1 MSRPFSLVQ
10 LSDPH
15 IGADWAQGDPTA
27 RLAAAVD
34 AVLSV
39 GRPDAVLVS
48 GDLADHGSDAEYEVV
63 RELLASLRAP
73 LHVVAGNHD
82 DRAVLRGHFDLPGT
96 DGQPVQY
103 STELGPLRL
112 VVIDTTIPGEDPGAL
127 DSDRLEW
134 LDAELAEAPD
144 APTIVAMHHP
154 PILTGSPVWD
164 DLGLPSADR
173 AALRDVIA
181 RHRQVRRIVGG
192 HVHRTMTGEL
202 GGTPV
207 LTVPSTYVQAR
218 LNFDAQELELT
229 PDPAG
234 FGVHVVVD
242 GELTSHVEPVAA
254 QR

>member
-15 IGADWAQGDPTA
+15 IGADWAEGDPTA
-27 RLAAAVD
+27 RLAAAVE
-34 AVLSV
+34 AVLAV
-39 GRPDAVLVS
+39 GRPHAVLVS

-63 RELLASLRAP
+63 RALLAPLRAP
-73 LHVVAGNHD
+73 VHVVAGNHD
-82 DRAVLRGHFDLPGT
+82 DRAVLRRHFDLPGT
-96 DGQPVQY
+96 DGEPVQY
-103 STELGPLRL
+103 STDLGPLRL

-134 LDAELAEAPD
+134 LDAELTAAQD
-144 APTIVAMHHP
+144 APTIAAMHHP

-164 DLGLPSADR
+164 DLGLPAADR

-181 RHRQVRRIVGG
+181 RHRQVRRIVAG
-192 HVHRTMTGEL
+192 HVHRTMTGGL

-218 LNFDAQELELT
+218 LNFDSHELELT

-242 GELTSHVEPVAA
+242 GELTSHVESVAA